1 MYRIYFRASIYI
13 VVASVMMVAIASI
26 VIINLG
32 ERASN
37 VLSSTTAM
45 ASSWH
50 TICLVINGV
59 EAKLYLA
66 DTSSKQTEG
75 YMFKNSTDFLGIGAV
90 GMLFNIST
98 QPGYSVAFTMKNVA
112 FPLYLLHITHVE
124 GVGDVAVDIIYMN
137 RLTSSPAFRS
147 SSWSSFLSGGSLV
160 PPIYSGLHLSSGGQW
175 GWPEIPQEPI
185 IPGSKKSKP

>member
-1 MYRIYFRASIYI
+1 MYRIYFKASIYI

-32 ERASN
+32 ERVSN

-75 YMFKNSTDFLGIGAV
+75 YMFKSSTDFLGIGAV

-124 GVGDVAVDIIYMN
+124 GVGDVAVDIIYMEPADLLS
-137 RLTSSPAFRS
+137 RLQVIILVVIPFRRIIGSPHLFGFTSVIWEAVGVVRD
-147 SSWSSFLSGGSLV
+147 
-160 PPIYSGLHLSSGGQW
+160 PPGAHHPGLH
-175 GWPEIPQEPI
+175 
-185 IPGSKKSKP
+185 KN

>member
-1 MYRIYFRASIYI
+1 MYRIYFKASIYI

-32 ERASN
+32 ERVSN

-75 YMFKNSTDFLGIGAV
+75 YMFKTPQISSESVLLECFL
-90 GMLFNIST
+90 T
-98 QPGYSVAFTMKNVA
+98 YQPSRA
-112 FPLYLLHITHVE
+112 IQ
-124 GVGDVAVDIIYMN
+124 
-137 RLTSSPAFRS
+137 
-147 SSWSSFLSGGSLV
+147 
-160 PPIYSGLHLSSGGQW
+160 LHL
-175 GWPEIPQEPI
+175 P
-185 IPGSKKSKP
+185 

>member
-32 ERASN
+32 ERVSN

-124 GVGDVAVDIIYMN
+124 GVGDVAVDIIYMEPGKE
-137 RLTSSPAFRS
+137 LYVVTARS
-147 SSWSSFLSGGSLV
+147 QNDYFIELDTEFYNKYIASRAANNVLV
-160 PPIYSGLHLSSGGQW
+160 RINGMC
-175 GWPEIPQEPI
+175 
-185 IPGSKKSKP
+185 